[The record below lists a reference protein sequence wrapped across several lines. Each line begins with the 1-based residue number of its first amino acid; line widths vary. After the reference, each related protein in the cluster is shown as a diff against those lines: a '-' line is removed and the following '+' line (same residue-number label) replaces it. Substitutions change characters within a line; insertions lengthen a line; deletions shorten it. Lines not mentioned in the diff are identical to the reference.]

1 VPDAG
6 RKEEKRN
13 SFHTKQQKP
22 QSEENY
28 RVRASSRKT
37 GGENM
42 EIEDNSVLDYNNDHN
57 YKKGSITKYNLD
69 KSDNAFQEDQFTQ
82 PEDPKKSYDN
92 SN

>member
-1 VPDAG
+1 
-6 RKEEKRN
+6 
-13 SFHTKQQKP
+13 
-22 QSEENY
+22 
-28 RVRASSRKT
+28 
-37 GGENM
+37 M

-92 SN
+92 SNQL